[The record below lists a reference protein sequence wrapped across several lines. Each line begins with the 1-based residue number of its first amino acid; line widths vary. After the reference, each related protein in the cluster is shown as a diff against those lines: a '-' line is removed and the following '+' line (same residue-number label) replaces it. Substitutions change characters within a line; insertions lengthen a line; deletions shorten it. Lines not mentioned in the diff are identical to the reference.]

1 MKRITYIFLF
11 FCIVIIATFSNPDNA
26 KGVIY
31 IDINSPQIRKF
42 YLAVPGVV
50 GIGNTTPE
58 IKKEME
64 EALAQD
70 LTISDLFYLLEKEKL
85 PHSEGY
91 ITEGNVDFK
100 AWEDAGA
107 EFLLSVGLK
116 AEGERIS
123 TEFRLFDVAQHI
135 YIAGKRYRGTQDGIR
150 VMVHRMIDE
159 IIRQLTGEQGI
170 FQTKIAF
177 ITDGT
182 GNKEISLMDVDGFNT
197 QTVTS
202 NGSIN
207 ISPAWHPNGKSLLY
221 TCFRRRNPDLYQI
234 FLAAKSDI
242 LLSNTPGLNAAPA
255 WSPDGKRIALMMSGG
270 ENTEIFLLDSR
281 GKNPLRLTR
290 SWDNKASPS
299 WSPDGKQI
307 AFVADRSRNP
317 QIYIMDLPTGKIKR
331 LTYQGN
337 YNCSPAWSPKGD
349 KIAFA
354 GQERGVFHIYTIR
367 PDGTGLKKLTR
378 EGNNEYPSWAPN
390 GRHIVFTSKSG
401 GRLGGN
407 ADLYIMTA
415 DGGGPWRVT
424 NSLPN
429 ETESAWSPWLQ

>member
-1 MKRITYIFLF
+1 MRLLQWLF
-11 FCIVIIATFSNPDNA
+11 VFFAFTIVVLFTPVAS
-26 KGVIY
+26 KGIVY
-31 IDINSPQIRKF
+31 IDIGAPQIRKF
-42 YLAVPGVV
+42 YLALPGVE
-50 GIGNTTPE
+50 GIGGTPPE
-58 IKKEME
+58 ITKEME
-64 EALAQD
+64 EALFQD
-70 LTISDLFYLLEKEKL
+70 LTISDLFYLIEKEKL
-85 PHSEGY
+85 PQGGGY
-91 ITEGNVDFK
+91 VTEGNVDFK

-116 AEGERIS
+116 AEGERLS
-123 TEFRLFDVAQHI
+123 TEFRLFDVVQHI
-135 YIAGKRYRGTQDGIR
+135 YIAGKRYRGTRDGVR
-150 VMVHRMIDE
+150 NMVHRMVDE
-159 IIRQLTGEQGI
+159 IIQQLTGEQGI

-182 GNKEISLMDVDGFNT
+182 GNKEISLMDVDGFNM
-197 QTVTS
+197 QPVTN

-207 ISPAWHPNGKSLLY
+207 ISPAWHPDGKSLLY

-234 FLAAKSDI
+234 FLSTRSDI
-242 LLSNTPGLNAAPA
+242 LLSNAPGLNAAPA
-255 WSPDGKRIALMMSGG
+255 WSPDGKRIALMMSGE
-270 ENTEIFLLDSR
+270 ENTEIYLLDSR
-281 GKNPLRLTR
+281 GKNPLRLTH
-290 SWDNKASPS
+290 SWDNKASPA

-331 LTYQGN
+331 LTYEGN

-354 GQERGVFHIYTIR
+354 GQEGGVFHIYTIR
-367 PDGTGLKKLTR
+367 PDGTGLKRLTK

-390 GRHIVFTSKSG
+390 GRHIVFTSKMG
-401 GRLGGN
+401 GKLGEN

-429 ETESAWSPWLQ
+429 ETEPVWSPWLQ